1 MTWLLGFY
9 STLMLA
15 YAASILEPFEN
26 DIVNFVVRFVILA
39 VANALLM
46 IASDH
51 YNKLKS
57 RIKTLEDKV
66 ENNAENIHKLSKK
79 QSGKIIEYSMD

>member
-9 STLMLA
+9 SNLMLV

-26 DIVNFVVRFVILA
+26 DIVNFVIRFVLLA
-39 VANALLM
+39 VANTLLM

-51 YNKLKS
+51 YDKLKS

-79 QSGKIIEYSMD
+79 QSNKIIEYSMD

>member
-9 STLMLA
+9 STLMMA

-26 DIVNFVVRFVILA
+26 DIVNFVIRFVILL
-39 VANALLM
+39 VANVLLM

-51 YNKLKS
+51 YDKLKS
-57 RIKTLEDKV
+57 RIKALEDKLNDK
-66 ENNAENIHKLSKK
+66 ESAK
-79 QSGKIIEYSMD
+79 

>member
-9 STLMLA
+9 STLMIA

-26 DIVNFVVRFVILA
+26 DIVNFVIRFVILL
-39 VANALLM
+39 VANVLLA

-51 YNKLKS
+51 YEKLKS
-57 RIKTLEDKV
+57 RVKTLEDKV
-66 ENNAENIHKLSKK
+66 ENNAEHIYKLAKK
-79 QSGKIIEYSMD
+79 QSDKIIEFSIE